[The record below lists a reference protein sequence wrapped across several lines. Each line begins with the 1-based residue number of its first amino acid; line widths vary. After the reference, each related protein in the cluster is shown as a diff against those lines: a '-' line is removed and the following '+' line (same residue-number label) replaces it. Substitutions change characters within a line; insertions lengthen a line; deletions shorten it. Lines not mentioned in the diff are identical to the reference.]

1 MANCQQYQI
10 TPHGGE
16 PMVTE
21 KLPGDAFGIARAG
34 EILRAGGLV
43 AIPTETVY
51 GLAANALDPDAVRR
65 IYAAKGRPADNPLIV
80 HITETGQWAP
90 LAEALPE
97 EALRLAEAFWPGPLT
112 IILKKSPLVPMITS
126 GGLDTV
132 AVRCPSHPLARAV
145 IEAAGV
151 PLAAPSANLSG
162 RPSPTSF
169 SDTLSHLEGR
179 VEAVLDGGDCA
190 VGVESTVVSLVGDCP
205 RLLRPGGVTAEE
217 LEQALGRLEVD
228 PAVTH
233 MLESGARATSPGMKY
248 KHYAPKAQVTVVD
261 GSPEEFA
268 AWVNRLAGHK
278 SSGTA
283 YAKEEA
289 EGVFALCF
297 EETAPRIGLPAVT
310 YGSRYD
316 RAGQARELFSALH
329 RLDSLGARQVYAQ
342 RPAPQG
348 VGLAVYNRLLRAA
361 AFREESVPG
370 PMVIGLVGPSGA
382 GKSTFGAELGRL
394 GFQVL
399 DCDSFTRSDQVYDG
413 ECLTELQA
421 AFGEDVVRAGV
432 LDRRLLASRAFADG
446 ESRARLEAVTLP
458 RIVRA
463 VRDRAEELLGSG
475 RPVVLDAPTLFE
487 SGLDSMCRR
496 IVAVTAPE
504 RVRLERILERD
515 GLTEAQALQRLRA
528 QPPMEFYRSRAD
540 ILVDTGRDGDPVLL
554 ARQAAGE
561 LKGGGG

>member
-1 MANCQQYQI
+1 M
-10 TPHGGE
+10 T
-16 PMVTE
+16 TE
-21 KLPGDAFGIARAG
+21 RLAGDPSGAARAG
-34 EILRAGGLV
+34 ELLRAGGLV

-80 HITETGQWAP
+80 HITGAGEWAP
-90 LAEALPE
+90 LVESLPE

-112 IILKKSPLVPMITS
+112 IILKKSPLVPSITS

-132 AVRCPSHPLARAV
+132 AVRCPAHPLARAV

-151 PLAAPSANLSG
+151 PLAAPSANRSG
-162 RPSPTSF
+162 RPSPTGF
-169 SDTLSHLEGR
+169 LDTLSHLDGR

-217 LEQALGRLEVD
+217 LRRVLGRLEID

-233 MLESGARATSPGMKY
+233 MLESGAQAPSPGMKY
-248 KHYAPKAQVTVVD
+248 QHYAPQAEVTVVD

-268 AWVNRLAGHK
+268 AWVNRLGGHK
-278 SSGTA
+278 SGQTA
-283 YAKEEA
+283 YAKEKA
-289 EGVFALCF
+289 GGVFALCF
-297 EETAPRIGLPAVT
+297 RETGPLLSLPAVT
-310 YGSRYD
+310 FGSRYD
-316 RAGQARELFSALH
+316 QASQARELFSALH
-329 RLDSLGARQVYAQ
+329 RLDILGAQRVFAQ
-342 RPAPQG
+342 RPVPRG

-361 AFREESVPG
+361 AFRVETVPG

-399 DCDSFTRSDQVYDG
+399 DCDSFTRSDRVYDRA
-413 ECLTELQA
+413 CLTELRA
-421 AFGEDVVRAGV
+421 AFGEDVAPGGV
-432 LDRRLLASRAFADG
+432 LNRRLLASRAFADP
-446 ESRARLEAVTLP
+446 ESRARLEAITLP

-463 VRDRAEELLGSG
+463 VRARTEELLGLG

-487 SGLDSMCRR
+487 AGLDSMCRR

-504 RVRLERILERD
+504 PVRLERVLRRD
-515 GLTEAQALQRLRA
+515 GLTEDQALGRLRA
-528 QPPMEFYRSRAD
+528 QPPEEFYRSRAD
-540 ILVDTGRDGDPVLL
+540 LLVDTGRGEDPARL